1 MSEFLS
7 TSSAW
12 GTVLTIGFFGL
23 FFLVQ
28 QKVKKAW
35 ANPLLFS
42 AVCIGAF
49 LILGKIPY
57 QEYKASS
64 SVISWLLLPATV
76 SLAIPLY
83 EQWELLKK
91 NLLAILCGIVSGVVT
106 SLLCAVAIAKIFS
119 LETQYAVSIM
129 PKSVTTAI
137 GTDVAAELGGVP
149 SLAIVIIVL
158 TGVIGNLLAP
168 FLCKLFRLKSP
179 IARGIAIGSSS
190 HAIGTTKALEMG
202 PVEGAMSSLSIAVAG
217 VLTAV
222 LCPVFANLL

>member
-1 MSEFLS
+1 MNEFLS

-12 GTVLTIGFFGL
+12 GTVLAVGCFGAFYL
-23 FFLVQ
+23 LQ

-42 AVCIGAF
+42 CICIGAF

-57 QEYKASS
+57 AEFKSS
-64 SVISWLLLPATV
+64 VSVISWLLLPATV

-91 NLLAILCGIVSGVVT
+91 NLPAILCGITVGVLT
-106 SLLCAVAIAKIFS
+106 SLLCALAIAKIFK
-119 LETQYAVSIM
+119 LDTAVAVSIM

-137 GTDVAAELGGVP
+137 GTDVATELGGIP
-149 SLAIVIIVL
+149 SLAIVVIVL
-158 TGVIGNLLAP
+158 TGIIGNLLAP
-168 FLCKLFRLKSP
+168 ALCKLFRLKSP
-179 IARGIAIGSSS
+179 IARGIAIGSCS
-190 HAIGTTKALEMG
+190 HAIGTSKAMEMG
-202 PVEGAMSSLSIAVAG
+202 EVEGAMSGLSIAVAG

-222 LCPVFANLL
+222 LCPVFAGLL